1 MSLLDNL
8 LSFLPFKKQNVPEY
22 FFALNIGLN
31 TLKTCLW
38 EVESGNLQVTDIAN
52 GNYESDEEILN
63 VTDQLLDQTLK
74 TKNIEPEKILF
85 GVPNSWL
92 QDDNLKNPY
101 LKLLKELVK
110 NLNLK
115 PMAYVSTS
123 SALTNFLEKSE
134 GAPTT
139 AIIVSIT
146 QDNLIVNIARAGKLD
161 GSKHLKRGDN
171 IGEDIEK
178 VLLQFS
184 EVEVLPSKILLY
196 GDVDMEKQKDTLLEF
211 PWMNKLSFLHLPK
224 IDLLEKDIE
233 IKAVALAGAS
243 ELQTNVRYASSLNVA
258 NATEITPEKDYD
270 NNLGFIAGDIST
282 VKKREEI
289 IAPEK
294 NEEIPSPETQHPRF
308 NLKLMDKVK
317 SLLELQG
324 RKKLILPIA
333 AIIIFVLA
341 YVFLL
346 QATITIFVE
355 PRTLERDTQV
365 TADPN
370 AKLVDE
376 DKKIIP
382 GQIIETQISGSD
394 KIATTGK
401 KQIGDASKG
410 TVKIINNSS
419 DAQTLSRGTVI
430 SSSNLKFTLD
440 TTVNIASTSAT
451 TDTKS
456 TATAQVTAET
466 VGADGNLSSGTQ
478 FSSAN
483 SRVAIIA
490 EGNFSGG
497 TSKEVAVVTDSDQK
511 KLLASLT
518 VELKK
523 KASESLQGKLNGKKI
538 LEEALLEEIVSKS
551 YSKNINDQAQEF
563 SLNLTIKYK
572 GTAYLDD
579 DLKTIVSKLV
589 ETNIPPDFELNLA
602 QTETQSDV
610 FKLEKDG
617 RLIFLARFKAKLMPK
632 LDIKKIKN
640 QIRGRSTNEAVSII
654 KNLEN
659 VLESE
664 IIITPKFP
672 PQVARLPFLDR
683 NIKIE
688 VKLK

>member
-8 LSFLPFKKQNVPEY
+8 LSFLPFKKQNVTEY

-38 EVESGNLQVTDIAN
+38 EVNNGNLQVTDIAS
-52 GNYESDEEILN
+52 GSYESDEEILN
-63 VTDQLLDQTLK
+63 VTDQLLDQTLGQ
-74 TKNIEPEKILF
+74 KNIEPQKILF

-92 QDDNLKNPY
+92 QDDNLKEPY
-101 LKLLKELVK
+101 LKLLKDLVK

-115 PMAYVSTS
+115 PIAYVSTS
-123 SALTNFLEKSE
+123 NALTNFLEKSE

-139 AIIVSIT
+139 AIIVGIM
-146 QDNLIVNIARAGKLD
+146 QDNIIVNVARAGKLD
-161 GSKHLKRGDN
+161 GTKHLKRGDN

-178 VLLQFS
+178 LLLQFS
-184 EVEVLPSKILLY
+184 EVEVLPSKILLF
-196 GDVDMEKQKDTLLEF
+196 GDIDMEKQKDTLLQF

-233 IKAVALAGAS
+233 IKSIALAGAN
-243 ELQTNVRYASSLNVA
+243 EFQTNIRYASSLNVG
-258 NATEITPEKDYD
+258 EIIPEKDYD

-282 VKKREEI
+282 VKKKEEI
-289 IAPEK
+289 IPPEK
-294 NEEIPSPETQHPRF
+294 KEEVILP
-308 NLKLMDKVK
+308 KLPKMDKIK

-333 AIIIFVLA
+333 AIIIFILA

-419 DAQTLSRGTVI
+419 DAQTLSRGTVLA
-430 SSSNLKFTLD
+430 SNNLKFTLD
-440 TTVNIASTSAT
+440 TTINVASTSAT
-451 TDTKS
+451 ADTKS
-456 TATAQVTAET
+456 TTTAPVTAMA

-478 FSSAN
+478 FSSPN
-483 SRVAIIA
+483 TQVAIIA

-511 KLLASLT
+511 KLLASLAA
-518 VELKK
+518 ELRK
-523 KASESLQGKLNGKKI
+523 KASDSLQTKLNGKKI
-538 LEEALLEEIVSKS
+538 LEEALLEEIISKS
-551 YSKNINDQAQEF
+551 YSKNINDQATEF

-572 GTAYLDD
+572 GTAYSDE

-589 ETNIPPDFELNLA
+589 ETNVPADFELNLA
-602 QTETQSDV
+602 QTETQADV
-610 FKLEKDG
+610 SSLQKDG

-632 LDIKKIKN
+632 LDIPKIKD
-640 QIRGRSTNEAVSII
+640 QIRGRSTKEAVSII
-654 KNLEN
+654 QNLEN

-664 IIITPKFP
+664 IVITPKFP
-672 PQVARLPFLDR
+672 SQIERLPILDR

>member
-38 EVESGNLQVTDIAN
+38 EVNNDNLQVTDIAS
-52 GNYESDEEILN
+52 GSYESDEEILN
-63 VTDQLLDQTLK
+63 VTDQLLDQTLR

-92 QDDNLKNPY
+92 QDDNLKDPY

-115 PMAYVSTS
+115 PIAYVSTS

-243 ELQTNVRYASSLNVA
+243 ELQTNIRYTSS
-258 NATEITPEKDYD
+258 EKDYD

-282 VKKREEI
+282 VKKKEEI
-289 IAPEK
+289 IPEK
-294 NEEIPSPETQHPRF
+294 KEEISLPETQHPRF
-308 NLKLMDKVK
+308 NLKIMDKIK

-324 RKKLILPIA
+324 RKKLILPVVA
-333 AIIIFVLA
+333 VIIFALS
-341 YVFLL
+341 YLL
-346 QATITIFVE
+346 LPQALITIFVE

-419 DAQTLSRGTVI
+419 DAQTLSRGTII
-430 SSSNLKFTLD
+430 SSNNLKFTLD
-440 TTVNIASTSAT
+440 TTVFVASTSAT

-497 TSKEVAVVTDSDQK
+497 TSKEIAIVTDSDQK

-523 KASESLQGKLNGKKI
+523 KASESLQGKLDGKKI

-617 RLIFLARFKAKLMPK
+617 KLIFLARFKAKLMPK

-640 QIRGRSTNEAVSII
+640 QIKGRSTNEAVSII
-654 KNLEN
+654 QNLEN

-664 IIITPKFP
+664 IVITPKFP

>member
-1 MSLLDNL
+1 MNLLDNL

-38 EVESGNLQVTDIAN
+38 EVNNGNLQVTNIAS
-52 GNYESDEEILN
+52 GSYESDEEILN
-63 VTDQLLDQTLK
+63 ITDQLLDQTLR

-92 QDDNLKNPY
+92 QDDNLKDPY

-139 AIIVSIT
+139 AIIISIT
-146 QDNLIVNIARAGKLD
+146 QDNLIVNIARASKLD

-243 ELQTNVRYASSLNVA
+243 ELQANV
-258 NATEITPEKDYD
+258 TEITPEKDYD

-282 VKKREEI
+282 VKKNEEI

-294 NEEIPSPETQHPRF
+294 KEEISPPETEHPRF
-308 NLKLMDKVK
+308 NLKLMHKIK

-324 RKKLILPIA
+324 RKKLILPVA
-333 AIIIFVLA
+333 AVIIFALS
-341 YVFLL
+341 YLL
-346 QATITIFVE
+346 LPQALITIFVE

-410 TVKIINNSS
+410 IVKIINNSS

-430 SSSNLKFTLD
+430 SSNNLKFTLD

-456 TATAQVTAET
+456 TATAQVTAEN

-478 FSSAN
+478 FNSAN

-589 ETNIPPDFELNLA
+589 ETNIPTDFELNLA

-617 RLIFLARFKAKLMPK
+617 KLIFLARFKAKLMPK
-632 LDIKKIKN
+632 LDVKKIKN

-664 IIITPKFP
+664 IAITPKFP